1 MHTAASSLRCALR
14 HSLQWGLR
22 PQGPVP
28 WPGSWALRA
37 RLTVAA
43 PTQPRPPPV
52 PQRSPRVPALEHR
65 TRGQPTGNSAL
76 RSARVELRKRFG
88 QHLLKNAD
96 VVRNI
101 VARAA
106 LQPHE
111 TVFEIGPGTGNLT
124 VHLLEAAL
132 CVYAVELDDRLFATL
147 KSRVAQL

>member
-1 MHTAASSLRCALR
+1 MGGAIAAQCCLSLLLGGAAAPFATATAAAPSSSR
-14 HSLQWGLR
+14 
-22 PQGPVP
+22 
-28 WPGSWALRA
+28 
-37 RLTVAA
+37 
-43 PTQPRPPPV
+43 PRP
-52 PQRSPRVPALEHR
+52 PALEHR
-65 TRGQPTGNSAL
+65 TRGQPTGSSAL

-96 VVRNI
+96 VVKNI

-124 VHLLEAAL
+124 VHLLAQAL
-132 CVYAVELDDRLFATL
+132 AVYAVELDPRLFEVL